1 MIMKHIKT
9 FEGFVNEGYKSNVNE
24 GEDTEGFI
32 EALKAEVEKAGGYLH
47 VDMQDPDVFAL
58 TKSYLSVDEIDT
70 MFDSGKPVKD
80 AIMFNL
86 EDGLL
91 DAEKSITAGVKKL
104 GLNVNVKRL
113 VQIYESAINEGVGD
127 AIARDYEALIMSD
140 VDFDDI
146 YIGDDALDLL
156 DKTLKSNKYGDNSK
170 VYMTN
175 KTFVEDSGKD
185 WNALIQLIKSKNLKY
200 DVIEDPEEGDAIVLF
215 SR

>member
-1 MIMKHIKT
+1 MKHIKT
-9 FEGFVNEGYKSNVNE
+9 FENFLSENHKVNE

-70 MFDSGKPVKD
+70 MFDLGKPAKD

-113 VQIYESAINEGVGD
+113 VQIYG
-127 AIARDYEALIMSD
+127 
-140 VDFDDI
+140 
-146 YIGDDALDLL
+146 
-156 DKTLKSNKYGDNSK
+156 
-170 VYMTN
+170 
-175 KTFVEDSGKD
+175 
-185 WNALIQLIKSKNLKY
+185 
-200 DVIEDPEEGDAIVLF
+200 
-215 SR
+215 